1 MTNNSPDDLSPRFSY
16 LIGRLDRMVRREL
29 SDALA
34 DANLTLNQYTTLS
47 ILVAR
52 PGLTNAQLAR
62 RALVSP
68 QAMNQAI
75 NALIKQGFVERQ
87 PHPTNRRKLRVTLT
101 PAGKVMLGKVEAIID
116 QAEDKILQR
125 LGDSERVDLQR
136 NLRILAQLESPHDG
150 QR

>member
-1 MTNNSPDDLSPRFSY
+1 MTNNSADDLSPRFSY